1 MKHILLSLFILV
13 AINAAAQNAD
23 QRVGELI
30 NEGDWFALAEEY
42 PRLKDSMQVEFLQPM
57 AEALLAKYFNQ
68 SDKAIAAMT
77 TLLSNYQEENER
89 LMEITKYLKKQY
101 KKLEIE
107 NSVIKIGS
115 LTILTAFSAYYI
127 YRNLK

>member
-77 TLLSNYQEENER
+77 TLLSNYQEEIGTSSAHNFALLR
-89 LMEITKYLKKQY
+89 LQMIDEQS
-101 KKLEIE
+101 
-107 NSVIKIGS
+107 N
-115 LTILTAFSAYYI
+115 
-127 YRNLK
+127 